1 MLKSPFVLAA
11 MFVVLG
17 NSGVWAESTNPNHKE
32 SLRMVTFQDLSVTE
46 RDGVTHQEK
55 LDLLQSKLQELEA
68 QMKQLLPEAS
78 LQGQASKN
86 IPYDSHTVKVM
97 QGWSSTDHLREANVS
112 EQNMV
117 SVEEKL
123 QKIQSRLD
131 RLAAKPY
138 LDTKGFKRSGLK
150 TLKGRLTQKL
160 HEARQKIAWHRSQA
174 QTIMSSKSH
183 QPQSS

>member
-11 MFVVLG
+11 AFVVLG
-17 NSGVWAESTNPNHKE
+17 HSGVWAESSNPNHNG
-32 SLRMVTFQDLSVTE
+32 SLRMITFQGPSVSEQDT
-46 RDGVTHQEK
+46 RTQQKK
-55 LDLLQSKLQELEA
+55 LDILQSKLQELEA
-68 QMKQLLPEAS
+68 QMKQLRLEAS
-78 LQGQASKN
+78 LQGQDSKN
-86 IPYDSHTVKVM
+86 IPYDSNTIKVM

-117 SVEEKL
+117 SVEAKL

-150 TLKGRLTQKL
+150 TLKGRLTQEL
-160 HEARQKIAWHRSQA
+160 HEARQKTAWHRSQA
-174 QTIMSSKSH
+174 QTIMSSESH

>member
-11 MFVVLG
+11 ALFVFG
-17 NSGVWAESTNPNHKE
+17 NSGVWAESPNPNQNG
-32 SLRMVTFQDLSVTE
+32 SLRMASFQGSLANE
-46 RDGVTHQEK
+46 QDGTTQQEK
-55 LDLLQSKLQELEA
+55 LAILQSKFQELEA

-78 LQGQASKN
+78 LQGQTSKN
-86 IPYDSHTVKVM
+86 IPYDSSTAKVM

-112 EQNMV
+112 EQNSV
-117 SVEEKL
+117 SVEAKL

-138 LDTKGFKRSGLK
+138 LDAKGFKRSGLK

-160 HEARQKIAWHRSQA
+160 NEARQKTAWHRSQA
-174 QTIMSSKSH
+174 QTIMSSESH